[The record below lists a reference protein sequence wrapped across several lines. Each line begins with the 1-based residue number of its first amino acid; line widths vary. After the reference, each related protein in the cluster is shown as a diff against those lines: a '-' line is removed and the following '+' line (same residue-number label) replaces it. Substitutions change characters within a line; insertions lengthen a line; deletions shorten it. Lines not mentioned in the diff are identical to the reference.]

1 MKDYTHIFGS
11 NYFNSFILPLRL
23 CGTVPFGIHQCVLI
37 TGILLE
43 NDPTAPSRA
52 ICWTSRKL
60 PKQQDC
66 GEWQRKVPYMHPFSF
81 PVRSLIHTIF
91 FSLRYVQ
98 QLTFYNYDLKV
109 LIFLKSLTFDNFESS
124 YSKQGSCRILSFG
137 LLLSLFGDGERQ
149 IA

>member
-1 MKDYTHIFGS
+1 
-11 NYFNSFILPLRL
+11 
-23 CGTVPFGIHQCVLI
+23 
-37 TGILLE
+37 
-43 NDPTAPSRA
+43 
-52 ICWTSRKL
+52 
-60 PKQQDC
+60 
-66 GEWQRKVPYMHPFSF
+66 MHPFSF